1 MVFFVE
7 DGKRDPRGFMAR
19 PGQILNVAELPAR
32 IADVLQSRPSDWRR
46 RRVKAGSWSEQ
57 ESASCGWLRSRLRH
71 HTVPLGILL
80 AAPKRTCSGNIRRT
94 GFDPTRTLAA
104 AAPECEFAAYSIT
117 SSASAST
124 EGGTLKPIALATF
137 ILIAR

>member
-1 MVFFVE
+1 MALRACTHNIHDWPNVRTWGVNRICR
-7 DGKRDPRGFMAR
+7 DGGS
-19 PGQILNVAELPAR
+19 
-32 IADVLQSRPSDWRR
+32 DV
-46 RRVKAGSWSEQ
+46 
-57 ESASCGWLRSRLRH
+57 
-71 HTVPLGILL
+71 
-80 AAPKRTCSGNIRRT
+80 N
-94 GFDPTRTLAA
+94 DPTRTLAA